1 MLRRISSIALI
12 VLGVLAIGLAVL
24 SATAW
29 RASDEV
35 VATLPAAPE
44 APLVVTEPG
53 VLEMVASD
61 VTVTATAPD
70 GAPVLLAIGS
80 DVDVTG
86 WVADA
91 AVVQVTGL
99 ASWTELAT
107 DAVDGE
113 AQVPDP
119 AKHGSDM
126 WVAQATG
133 SGEASLEWSQA
144 EGRWQLLAATD
155 GTSAAPTI
163 TLTWPQDVRT
173 PYLVPGLVVGGL
185 LVVAGVILL
194 VLPRRRGGDDDAE
207 AADEATSPPAEDE
220 AAGDDRPS
228 GEDEEDAQ

>member
-1 MLRRISSIALI
+1 MLRRITSITLV
-12 VLGVLAIGLAVL
+12 VLGVLAIAAAVL

-29 RASDEV
+29 RSSDEV

-53 VLEMVASD
+53 VLEMVAAE

-70 GAPVLLAIGS
+70 GAPVLLAVGS

-99 ASWTELAT
+99 ESWTELAT
-107 DAVDGE
+107 AAVEGTPE
-113 AQVPDP
+113 VPDP
-119 AKHGSDM
+119 TTHGSDM

-133 SGEASLEWSQA
+133 EGEASLEWTQTD
-144 EGRWQLLAATD
+144 GRWQLLAATD
-155 GTSAAPTI
+155 GTAAAPTI

-185 LVVAGVILL
+185 LIVAGILLL
-194 VLPRRRGGDDDAE
+194 VLPRRGGGDPALE
-207 AADEATSPPAEDE
+207 PAGAAATGESGDGRPA
-220 AAGDDRPS
+220 GT
-228 GEDEEDAQ
+228 DEEEAK